1 MIVVGNE
8 DRNLLDEMFR
18 LRARVFH
25 DRLHWGVDVVYGMER
40 DMYDDLRPIYILD
53 VDGSVVRGSLRLLP
67 TTGSTFSELV
77 FPSEM
82 VSAPTIWECSRLC
95 VDDSSNM
102 ADVASNLLIAVGRL
116 SVDRGIETI
125 IASTYTHMVFL
136 CRVIGFDVQVLGKTD
151 RFGKRVFLCAARMD
165 AETIDRIENGQGKVH
180 RS

>member
-25 DRLHWGVDVVYGMER
+25 DRLHWEVDVIYGMER
-40 DMYDDLRPIYILD
+40 DVYDDFGPIYILD
-53 VDGSVVRGSLRLLP
+53 VEGSVVRGSLRLIP

-77 FPSEM
+77 LPSEM

-95 VDDSSNM
+95 VDDPANM
-102 ADVASNLLIAVGRL
+102 AEVASNLLIAVGKL
-116 SVDRGIETI
+116 SVQRGIETI
-125 IASTYTHMVFL
+125 IASTYTHMMFL

-165 AETIDRIENGQGKVH
+165 AETIDRIENVA
-180 RS
+180 